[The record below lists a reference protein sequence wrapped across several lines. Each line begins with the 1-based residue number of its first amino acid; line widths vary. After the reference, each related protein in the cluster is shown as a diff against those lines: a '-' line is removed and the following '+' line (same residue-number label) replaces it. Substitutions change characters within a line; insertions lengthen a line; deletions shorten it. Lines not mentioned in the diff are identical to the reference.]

1 MSTTHAIIMPGR
13 PSLQAS
19 ITTHADGS
27 QTVDYTGKPIYRDLM
42 SCVIV
47 GYTPALTP
55 AEYLAKVNG
64 QRKPGEPEFILLP
77 WDDAMAA
84 IEAAQDATLIHP
96 WEEID
101 REKHDYYL
109 GVLPPEKWRT
119 VDGVSIFR
127 MSEYLTSNITQH
139 CAAIGGRYFAGTF
152 RTDSPSY
159 EEHAAAVRALAE
171 STLPKSSSRETVTA

>member
-1 MSTTHAIIMPGR
+1 MSHAILIPGR

-19 ITTHADGS
+19 VTTHADGS
-27 QTVDYTGKPIYRDLM
+27 QTVDFTSRPIYRDAM
-42 SCVIV
+42 SCIII
-47 GYTPALTP
+47 GHTPALTP
-55 AEYLAKVNG
+55 AEYLAQLNAKI
-64 QRKPGEPEFILLP
+64 PAGEPQFIMVP
-77 WDDAMAA
+77 WDKGMAL
-84 IEAAQDATLIHP
+84 IEKAQDAHYIRP

-127 MSEYLTSNITQH
+127 MCEYLTSNITQH

-171 STLPKSSSRETVTA
+171 STLPKSSTHETVTA